1 MDLNWRELLGL
12 SLFLAL
18 FCAAAPRAARLSQ
31 GRWNRRSGQLRFVPR
46 DELVEAAELSVLGF
60 VLIQELQVRFV
71 EFFEEFLPAD
81 LFQAFFLWAKIDAE
95 NAGVPALSG
104 LFHGGGRP
112 PTLIDPFFDL
122 LVVCGGVAFTHLGN
136 SELGLMPS

>member
-1 MDLNWRELLGL
+1 M
-12 SLFLAL
+12 
-18 FCAAAPRAARLSQ
+18 
-31 GRWNRRSGQLRFVPR
+31 
-46 DELVEAAELSVLGF
+46 EAAELSVLGF

-71 EFFEEFLPAD
+71 EFLEEFLPAD
-81 LFQAFFLWAKIDAE
+81 LFQAFFLWAEIDAE
-95 NAGVPALSG
+95 NSGVPALSG

-112 PTLIDPFFDL
+112 PTLIDLFFDL